1 MATDINPAPTLVS
14 FAPPHPNPTNGH
26 AVFSFEV
33 PSRAVVVL
41 EILDIRGRRIRTVER
56 SEMAAGNYILDW
68 DGRDHGQ
75 QQVADGVY
83 FAQLRVRG
91 PGVNET
97 VTRKVTVVR

>member
-1 MATDINPAPTLVS
+1 M
-14 FAPPHPNPTNGH
+14 FA
-26 AVFSFEV
+26 FEIL
-33 PSRAVVVL
+33 SRAAVAF
-41 EILDIRGRRIRTVER
+41 EILDIRGRRIRTVES
-56 SEMAAGNYILDW
+56 SETAAGSYILGW